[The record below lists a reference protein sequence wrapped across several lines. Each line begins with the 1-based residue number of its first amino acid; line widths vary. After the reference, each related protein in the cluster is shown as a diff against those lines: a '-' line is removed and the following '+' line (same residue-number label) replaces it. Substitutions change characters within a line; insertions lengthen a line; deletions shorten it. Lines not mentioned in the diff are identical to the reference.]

1 MPLFAFLLTSPCLLP
16 STFHAHGRP
25 AHGPH
30 AHARHTVRRSAPT
43 IALARPPPNVNLPFS
58 AEEDAF
64 LWEHRDTSVDELA
77 STLGRGGGGIE
88 ARLKRLRDP
97 STEGHRRLFGTL
109 VEDEVTRSGLRPVHE
124 VVQRILWDPALDAS
138 SFVIGYR
145 DRFKA
150 AAVEAPVDAPNENI
164 KGSARL
170 LVLALPQH
178 RIMYV
183 KYKRRLVWHKEQR
196 LDLVFGSGEGSEG
209 ARIQDVIR
217 GYAEWNAS
225 RAAHARRAKSRA
237 IACLG
242 GRAQFDE
249 VLQLLAAARDGE
261 LAAESLIETV
271 LADSYFGPSGGA
283 DALADSAEKSPLIDV
298 LELLPDEHAEL
309 RSSLLEA
316 AARRM
321 QPDAPTATASAGGDL
336 PATNDAP
343 LVASAAVRRSM
354 TPVAA
359 VPRSVPLMCEEDR
372 ESSLRTTLLERQRV
386 AEERGRFVLGLV
398 LLGIVWAFSL
408 PPELRRAAICSSQDE
423 LNDFF
428 ARFGGCISTSELLGR
443 VAEHYQTCG
452 ASGVPCFRLDLSV
465 DPKSS
470 TFFYESLETLRGNIG
485 L

>member
-1 MPLFAFLLTSPCLLP
+1 MLALATLLTSPSLVP
-16 STFHAHGRP
+16 SAFHAHGRRT
-25 AHGPH
+25 A
-30 AHARHTVRRSAPT
+30 RRSAPT
-43 IALARPPPNVNLPFS
+43 ALARPPRNVNLPFS

-64 LWEHRDTSVDELA
+64 LWEHRDASVDELA
-77 STLGRGGGGIE
+77 DTLGRGGGGIE

-97 STEGHRRLFGTL
+97 STEGHRRLFGTY
-109 VEDEVTRSGLRPVHE
+109 VDEEEVVSRTGLRPVHE
-124 VVQRILWDPALDAS
+124 VVHRILWDPALDAA

-150 AAVEAPVDAPNENI
+150 TAVEAPVDAPNENI
-164 KGSARL
+164 KGKARL

-178 RIMYV
+178 RILYV

-196 LDLVFGSGEGSEG
+196 LDRVFGSGEGGEG
-209 ARIQDVIR
+209 ARIQDVIC
-217 GYAEWNAS
+217 GYAEWDAS
-225 RAAHARRAKSRA
+225 RAAHARRAKTRA
-237 IACLG
+237 VTCLG

-261 LAAESLIETV
+261 LAAEALIETA
-271 LADSYFGPSGGA
+271 LADSYFGSSGGA
-283 DALADSAEKSPLIDV
+283 GASADSAEKPPLIEF

-321 QPDAPTATASAGGDL
+321 QPAATTATASAGSGS
-336 PATNDAP
+336 PAAKDDP
-343 LVASAAVRRSM
+343 LVP
-354 TPVAA
+354 PVPRGTT
-359 VPRSVPLMCEEDR
+359 VPRSGVPLMCEEDR
-372 ESSLRTTLLERQRV
+372 EASLRTTLLERQRV
-386 AEERGRFVLGLV
+386 NEERGRVVLGIV
-398 LLGIVWAFSL
+398 LLGIIWAFSV
-408 PPELRRAAICSSQDE
+408 PPELRRAAICSSQEE

-428 ARFGGCISTSELLGR
+428 ARFGGCISASDLLGR

-470 TFFYESLETLRGNIG
+470 TLFYESLATLRSNIG